1 LVALSAF
8 VVAAARRPEYDQVS
22 DTISKL
28 NARGVDDW
36 IWTAGLVAY
45 AALMALFAAG
55 LRRRFGSSRPGR
67 VIGQASGVHAALMVG
82 VAVLRDDVR
91 PGGFFT
97 AEGAAHDVLSGMAFA
112 ALVAAMLGAAAV
124 AKSDQAMRPFRAT
137 TLVLGS
143 AMTTVGIAF
152 LFTPPEVQGVPQ
164 RIFVVLAAFWIILLA
179 LRGIAPSGTE

>member
-1 LVALSAF
+1 
-8 VVAAARRPEYDQVS
+8 VS

-36 IWTAGLVAY
+36 VWSAGLAAY
-45 AALMALFAAG
+45 AVLMALFAAG

-67 VIGQASGVHAALMVG
+67 VVGSAIVVHVALMVG
-82 VAVLRDDVR
+82 VALLRDDVR

-124 AKSDQAMRPFRAT
+124 AKVDQAIRPFRAI

-143 AMTTVGIAF
+143 AMTTVGIVF
-152 LFTPPEVQGVPQ
+152 LFTPSEVQGVPQ
-164 RIFVVLAAFWIILLA
+164 RIFVLLAALWIVLLA
-179 LRGIAPSGTE
+179 LRGMAPSGTDFGRR